1 MNSKKN
7 RASLMV
13 VVAAYLIYTV
23 WQLFQGRNDPETTM
37 SPALI
42 YLFCALFAVAGVG
55 LVIYAVRL
63 WREGRLAEGALIVME
78 HSADHQIDG
87 LDRSLEITDRRAY
100 RDTALT
106 LARYSSKGG
115 AAG

>member
-55 LVIYAVRL
+55 VVIYAVRL
-63 WREGRLAEGALIVME
+63 WREGREEDKKPPEDNNEDKLL
-78 HSADHQIDG
+78 
-87 LDRSLEITDRRAY
+87 
-100 RDTALT
+100 
-106 LARYSSKGG
+106 K
-115 AAG
+115 